1 MHEWTKGAAGWLV
14 IGAAVGVASE
24 SLERA
29 EALVAA
35 GVDVLVLDAAHGHSA
50 NVLRMA
56 RTISERWDVPLVV
69 GNVATAEGAEA
80 VIEAGADAVKAGIGA
95 GAICTTRVVAGVGV
109 PQVTAVYDCVRAAS
123 RHDVPVIAD
132 CGI

>member
-35 GVDVLVLDAAHGHSA
+35 GVDVLVLDTAHGHSA

-80 VIEAGADAVKAGIGA
+80 VIEAGAAPAESRGGA
-95 GAICTTRVVAGVGV
+95 GGRWPARAGRRPGGAPAPARPRCV
-109 PQVTAVYDCVRAAS
+109 PAPAKDPARGA
-123 RHDVPVIAD
+123 
-132 CGI
+132 